1 MKTVYRRRRSIVQM
15 KTRKIVNRENIL
27 FYNNKYRQE
36 VNKKR
41 KSNKKNILFLINIVI
56 ITE

>member
-15 KTRKIVNRENIL
+15 ETIKIVNRENIL

-41 KSNKKNILFLINIVI
+41 KSNKKKTFYSEKIL
-56 ITE
+56 